1 MRDFPYRLGDLIFTR
16 GTNLFSNAID
26 RFSPEIEEGFS
37 HVALAVSERL
47 AIEAVLPR
55 VRTAII
61 AHIVAGSPRVM
72 VARPLFLSG
81 KEDQLLEAAYK
92 FHGNLYGMV
101 TKFPGLILDSLC
113 RTDWIAPYFS
123 PWRSHPVCS
132 QLVGAAYESLKYS
145 FGEDVWGL
153 SPDEAAYWCQQHL
166 RDWEHEFL

>member
-1 MRDFPYRLGDLIFTR
+1 MYKLGDLIFVR
-16 GTNLFSNAID
+16 GTNVLSAAID
-26 RFSPEIEEGFS
+26 QFSPEIEEGFS

-61 AHIVAGSPRVM
+61 AHIIAGSPRVM

-101 TKFPGLILDSLC
+101 TKFPGLILDAL
-113 RTDWIAPYFS
+113 RGTDWIAPYLS
-123 PWRSHPVCS
+123 PWRTHPVCS
-132 QLVGAAYESLKYS
+132 QLVGAAFGALGVT
-145 FGEDVWGL
+145 FGEDPWGL
-153 SPDEAAYWCQQHL
+153 SPDEAAYWSQQHPTE
-166 RDWEHEFL
+166 WETKNL